1 MVVSE
6 TTAQIFF
13 LTFSLSHVNR
23 IIIER
28 NKMKVK
34 DLLEIQGI
42 IDNRIIPSD
51 MNDNKLN
58 EHYSKSKGEF
68 MSILDMD
75 LIHLVRSYS
84 KCIGQ
89 KQKQDNEIYLD
100 MDNKKEVRKK
110 IDDIINISYELGGII
125 KND

>member
-1 MVVSE
+1 
-6 TTAQIFF
+6 
-13 LTFSLSHVNR
+13 
-23 IIIER
+23 
-28 NKMKVK
+28 MKVK

-58 EHYSKSKGEF
+58 EHYSQSKDEF

-84 KCIGQ
+84 KCLNMGKIS
-89 KQKQDNEIYLD
+89 NENLIEQQLS
-100 MDNKKEVRKK
+100 NIERSIRTIKEQFY
-110 IDDIINISYELGGII
+110 N
-125 KND
+125 

>member
-1 MVVSE
+1 MKVSE
-6 TTAQIFF
+6 
-13 LTFSLSHVNR
+13 
-23 IIIER
+23 
-28 NKMKVK
+28 
-34 DLLEIQGI
+34 LLKIQGI

-110 IDDIINISYELGGII
+110 IDDLINISYELGGII

>member
-1 MVVSE
+1 MKVSE
-6 TTAQIFF
+6 
-13 LTFSLSHVNR
+13 
-23 IIIER
+23 
-28 NKMKVK
+28 
-34 DLLEIQGI
+34 LLKIQGI

-110 IDDIINISYELGGII
+110 IDDIINISYELRGII